1 MGEQIALR
9 LPSPYQ
15 KRITRTKEQDTG
27 NRRHFWGLQFDPWRL
42 HKRKLPRPLSPCLS
56 QRRPPSCVTTPKVGW
71 GRVCSALYA
80 AGLMTELD
88 RAALAAY
95 CAAYGRWAQA
105 ERAINRMAAKD
116 GLNAALM
123 IKTVSGNAIQNPLV
137 GIANK
142 AKADMVRYA
151 AEFGMTHRRVPASQ
165 RHLMTRRK
173 KTAPPAISDAATQ
186 YAQEVV
192 AGKRVA
198 GPHVRAQ
205 CARHLEGHSRGRQA
219 RAGVEC

>member
-1 MGEQIALR
+1 M
-9 LPSPYQ
+9 
-15 KRITRTKEQDTG
+15 
-27 NRRHFWGLQFDPWRL
+27 
-42 HKRKLPRPLSPCLS
+42 
-56 QRRPPSCVTTPKVGW
+56 
-71 GRVCSALYA
+71 CSALYA

-116 GLNAALM
+116 ELNAALM

-151 AEFGMTHRRVPASQ
+151 AEFGMTPSARSRV
-165 RHLMTRRK
+165 
-173 KTAPPAISDAATQ
+173 TATPEEREQENKAAR
-186 YAQEVV
+186 YF
-192 AGKRVA
+192 
-198 GPHVRAQ
+198 
-205 CARHLEGHSRGRQA
+205 
-219 RAGVEC
+219 